1 MDFELPEEL
10 RMLRESAARFTTREL
25 IPHEPV
31 VIRRDAERGYAD
43 LPLLPPELEKTIMDK
58 AKDAGLV
65 GLEVPEEHGG
75 AGASILAKC
84 IVVEQLK
91 HSILFP
97 FGFAPN
103 FPDVFML
110 LESCKGTQIDKYLKP
125 FLRGETQSCIAIT
138 EPSAG
143 ADVSGMK
150 MRAERVN
157 EGKDGKWLLNG
168 SKQFITH
175 ARYADFM
182 IVITVTDPAANT
194 KGSRGGMTAFLLDG
208 KQPGISVPTTYPMLG
223 DYAPYAVHFDNVIA
237 TDDQVLGEVGGAFV
251 PLQGRLG
258 LRRMEIAATCVGLA
272 TRCLKMMIE
281 QAKLRQTFGAPLAD
295 RQAVQWWIADSY
307 REIELTRLALYKLA
321 WDLDQKN
328 DTRRDASM
336 VKVQATEMASA
347 VVDRAM
353 QLFGGM
359 GMSKALPLEYISR
372 VVRIYRIVEGP
383 SEVHRWVVAR
393 DLLKNG
399 LPY

>member
-1 MDFELPEEL
+1 MNFELPEEL
-10 RMLRESAARFTTREL
+10 RMMRETAARFTAREL
-25 IPHEPV
+25 IPHEPL
-31 VIRRDAERGYAD
+31 VIRRDAERGYTD
-43 LPLLPPELEKTIMDK
+43 SPLLPPELEKQIMDK
-58 AKDAGLV
+58 ARAAGLA
-65 GLEVPEEHGG
+65 GMEVPEAYGG
-75 AGASILAKC
+75 QGANILAKC
-84 IVVEQLK
+84 VVVEQLK

-110 LESCKGTQIDKYLKP
+110 LETCKGQQIEKYLKP
-125 FLRGETQSCIAIT
+125 FLRGETQGAIAIT
-138 EPSAG
+138 EPGAG
-143 ADVSGMK
+143 ADASAIK
-150 MRAERVN
+150 MRAERQ
-157 EGKDGKWLLNG
+157 GDKWVLNG
-168 SKQFITH
+168 NKQFITH

-182 IVITVTDPAANT
+182 IVVTVTDSA

-208 KQPGISVPTTYPMLG
+208 KQPGISVPTAYPMIG

-237 TDDQVLGEVGGAFV
+237 SDDQVLGEIGQAFA
-251 PLQGRLG
+251 PMQGRLG

-281 QAKLRQTFGAPLAD
+281 QAKLRSTFGAPLAD

-321 WDLDQKN
+321 WDIDQKH

-336 VKVQATEMASA
+336 VKVQATEMVGT

-359 GMSKALPLEYISR
+359 GMSKELPLEYISR

-393 DLLKNG
+393 DLLKYG
-399 LPY
+399 LPF

>member
-1 MDFELPEEL
+1 MNFELPEEL
-10 RMLRESAARFTTREL
+10 RMLRESAARFTAREL
-25 IPHEPV
+25 IPHEPL
-31 VIRRDAERGYAD
+31 VIRREAERGYTD
-43 LPLLPPELEKTIMDK
+43 TPLLPPELEKQIMDK
-58 AKDAGLV
+58 AKAAGLV
-65 GLEVPEEHGG
+65 GLEVPEAHGG

-84 IVVEQLK
+84 VVVEQLK

-138 EPSAG
+138 EPGAG
-143 ADVSGMK
+143 ADASGIK
-150 MRAERVN
+150 MRAERKN
-157 EGKDGKWLLNG
+157 GKWVLNG
-168 SKQFITH
+168 NKIFITH

-182 IVITVTDPAANT
+182 IVVTVTDPA
-194 KGSRGGMTAFLLDG
+194 KGARGGMTTFLLDA
-208 KQPGISVPTTYPMLG
+208 KQRGITVPTAYPMIG
-223 DYAPYAVHFDNVIA
+223 DYLPYAVHFDDVEA
-237 TDDQVLGEVGGAFV
+237 DDSQVLGKVGGAFA

-281 QAKLRQTFGAPLAD
+281 HAKRRSTFGALLAD

-321 WDLDQKN
+321 WDIDQKH
-328 DTRRDASM
+328 DVRRDASM
-336 VKVQATEMASA
+336 VKVQATEMVAA

-359 GMSKALPLEYISR
+359 GMSKELPLEFISR

-399 LPY
+399 LPF

>member
-10 RMLRESAARFTTREL
+10 RMLRESAAGFTTREL
-25 IPHEPV
+25 IPHEPL
-31 VIRRDAERGYAD
+31 VIRRDAERGYTD
-43 LPLLPPELEKTIMDK
+43 NPLLPPELEKQIMDK
-58 AKDAGLV
+58 ARAAGLV

-110 LESCKGTQIDKYLKP
+110 LESCKGTQINKYLKP

-150 MRAERVN
+150 MRAER
-157 EGKDGKWLLNG
+157 KDGKWILNG

-182 IVITVTDPAANT
+182 IVITVTDPA
-194 KGSRGGMTAFLLDG
+194 KGSRGGMTAFLLDAN
-208 KQPGISVPTTYPMLG
+208 QPGISVPTTYPMGG
-223 DYAPYAVHFDNVIA
+223 DYAPYGINFDNVVA
-237 TDDQVLGEVGGAFV
+237 TDDQVLGEVGQAFA
-251 PLQGRLG
+251 PLQSRLG

-281 QAKLRQTFGAPLAD
+281 QAKLRHTFGAPLAD

-321 WDLDQKN
+321 WDLDHKN
-328 DTRRDASM
+328 DVRRDASM
-336 VKVQATEMASA
+336 VKVQATEMAGL

-359 GMSKALPLEYISR
+359 GMSKALPLEYIAR
-372 VVRIYRIVEGP
+372 VVRVYRIVEGP

-399 LPY
+399 LPF